1 MSIILDIILLT
12 LLVISFIIGYKR
24 GFIKSIWKI
33 TALVITIVLVMALKT
48 PAENMLKGT
57 QMAEGIHNS
66 ISEKVRIPQ
75 GGGVNI
81 AETLN
86 LPEFMQSAVN
96 TRLNGEEGV
105 VTSLN
110 LTAAQ
115 VITGISITII
125 ACVGLFVIIR
135 LILMAAYIIISGTA
149 KLPVIR
155 GVNKFIGGIFGAV
168 NMVFIIFLLLAIVSL
183 YASADNKLFEMIND
197 SYIVKYFY
205 NYNILL
211 KLFMRI

>member
-1 MSIILDIILLT
+1 MSVIFDIILLT

-24 GFIKSIWKI
+24 GLIKSIWKI
-33 TALVITIVLVMALKT
+33 AALVITIVLIIILKT
-48 PAENMLKGT
+48 PAENILMGT
-57 QMAEGIHNS
+57 PAAENINKS
-66 ISEKVRIPQ
+66 ISENIRIPQ

-81 AETLN
+81 AESLN
-86 LPEFMQSAVN
+86 LPEFMQPMVN
-96 TRLNGEEGV
+96 NQLSGEDGV

-110 LTAAQ
+110 LTAAD
-115 VITGISITII
+115 VLTGISITII

-135 LILMAAYIIISGTA
+135 LILMAVYMIISGAA

-155 GVNKFIGGIFGAV
+155 GVNKFVGGLLGVV
-168 NMVFIIFLLLAIVSL
+168 NMIFIIFLLLSVVSL
-183 YASADNKLFEMIND
+183 YAGTDSRLFEIIDN